1 MIARHDTLCRR
12 CGGKCCQKGPI
23 VTEDELN
30 QMSAII
36 GAVRVLDATPGK
48 VDRSRFKFHKQ
59 CPALTPHGCLLL
71 PDQRPRA
78 CRLYPFIEHGG
89 NLVLDPACEYWRTF
103 GEDYRKVM
111 QELPCQD

>member
-1 MIARHDTLCRR
+1 MITRHDTLCRR
-12 CGGKCCQKGPI
+12 CGGKCCRKGPI

-36 GAVRVLDATPGK
+36 GVMRVMAAKPALIK
-48 VDRSRFKFHKQ
+48 SKYRFGEA
-59 CPALTPHGCLLL
+59 CPALTPNGCLLL
-71 PDQRPRA
+71 HDQRPRA

-89 NLVLDPACEYWRTF
+89 NLVLDPACEYWRIF